1 MWIKWPGYKIYQ
13 RIIGGWLVMKP
24 LEWDLVNMSFCLE
37 KKLNTEAFS
46 HTYMPQSE
54 YKVDGVWLL
63 SKKQD
68 SKSC

>member
-1 MWIKWPGYKIYQ
+1 
-13 RIIGGWLVMKP
+13 MKP